1 MKLLN
6 LNKIAYIWVI
16 FILLLCNSNAEDVV
30 DIWKKNQN
38 NQSSNQGEKK
48 AKDQKNINK
57 IDISNF
63 KEKEKTIEVT
73 NSFNDKN
80 RDKVIYGIY
89 DPDANDFNLN
99 MWSNSDGSEIKEI
112 IKRINKLELSNF
124 AEEIFINTILSYSY
138 LPKGLTDKEFLD
150 IKINWLINNKK
161 DELLEEFLNKNESF
175 YKKKR
180 VIQYLVDKN
189 IAKANLNDG
198 CEKISFIGK
207 DIKDSYLEKFKI
219 YCLVFNNKKNQ
230 AQLLYDILKEQKLS
244 DKFFD
249 DKINYLLGI
258 TDKTSQKIK
267 DDNLLNFYLS
277 SITIKDFKY
286 EPNEKTKKAI
296 WEYLN
301 SANLIKVDNI
311 EDKEKIKKLEVAANV
326 NTFDKSKI
334 FVIYQTIP
342 FDLNNLIN
350 AENVYQT
357 FDSMES
363 RALIYQ
369 KYLLSDKVE
378 NKIKYLFI
386 LKDLFKKDKL
396 SNVYTVFLSQKLK
409 ELPANEIPESY
420 QQVVKNNIISETNF
434 KLGKIKFN
442 DKILHKSRVIRY
454 YSEPGTAKQK
464 TQKDLE
470 NIYKKIKRNK
480 KYFFSAKDLVL
491 IEALSSDGFKIPAD
505 IKYKE
510 ISKKYSVPS
519 NLVKLAKDNETGF
532 LALKFVEIIG
542 SDEIKDLD
550 PETIYFITNI
560 LNKAKLIKL
569 RNKVLI
575 STLPLRT

>member
-16 FILLLCNSNAEDVV
+16 FILLLFNSNAEDVV

-38 NQSSNQGEKK
+38 NQNSNQGEKK
-48 AKDQKNINK
+48 TKDQKNINK
-57 IDISNF
+57 INISNL

-73 NSFNDKN
+73 DSFNDQN
-80 RDKVIYGIY
+80 QDKVIYGIY

-112 IKRINKLELSNF
+112 IKRINRLELSNF

-198 CEKISFIGK
+198 CKKISFIGK

-219 YCLVFNNKKNQ
+219 YCLVFNDKKNQ

-326 NTFDKSKI
+326 NTFDKNKI

-357 FDSMES
+357 FDSLES

-396 SNVYTVFLSQKLK
+396 SNVYTFFLSQKLK
-409 ELPANEIPESY
+409 ELPADEIPESY
-420 QQVVKNNIISETNF
+420 QQIVKNNIISETNF

>member
-89 DPDANDFNLN
+89 DPDSNDFNLN

-342 FDLNNLIN
+342 FELNNLIN

-396 SNVYTVFLSQKLK
+396 SNVYTDFLSQKLK
-409 ELPANEIPESY
+409 ELPADEIPESY